1 MNPILLDQGL
11 PRSAAAALREAGWD
25 VEHVS
30 DIGMSRSPDRSI
42 LDFAR
47 AQGRTV
53 VTLDAD
59 FHALLAVANESG
71 PSVIRI
77 RQEGLK
83 GRELAALLLAIW
95 PRIETQ
101 IQRGAMVTVTE
112 KTIRLRNLP
121 LIASDERKSP

>member
-1 MNPILLDQGL
+1 
-11 PRSAAAALREAGWD
+11 
-25 VEHVS
+25 
-30 DIGMSRSPDRSI
+30 MSQSPDRSI

-121 LIASDERKSP
+121 LVPSDERESP

>member
-1 MNPILLDQGL
+1 MNRILLDQGL
-11 PRSAAAALREAGWD
+11 PRSAAAALKEAGWD

-30 DIGMSRSPDRSI
+30 DLGMSQSSDRFI

-47 AQGRTV
+47 TQGRTV

-83 GRELAALLLAIW
+83 GREVAALLLAIW
-95 PRIETQ
+95 PRIETRIEQ
-101 IQRGAMVTVTE
+101 GAMVTVTE
-112 KTIRLRNLP
+112 KIIRVRNLP
-121 LIASDERKSP
+121 PATG

>member
-1 MNPILLDQGL
+1 MIRILLDQGL
-11 PRSAAAALREAGWD
+11 PRSAAAALQEAGWD

-30 DIGMSRSPDRSI
+30 DLGMSRSSDRSRSI

-59 FHALLAVANESG
+59 FHALLAVANEPG

-83 GRELAALLLAIW
+83 GREVAALLLAIW
-95 PRIETQ
+95 SRIETQ
-101 IQRGAMVTVTE
+101 LQRSAMVTVTE
-112 KTIRLRNLP
+112 KTIRVRP
-121 LIASDERKSP
+121 PPYR

>member
-1 MNPILLDQGL
+1 MNRILLDQGL
-11 PRSAAAALREAGWD
+11 PRSAAVALREAGWD

-30 DIGMSRSPDRSI
+30 DLGMSQSSDRSI

-47 AQGRTV
+47 THGRTV

-83 GRELAALLLAIW
+83 GREVAALLLAIW
-95 PRIETQ
+95 SRIETQ

-112 KTIRLRNLP
+112 KTIRVRNLP
-121 LIASDERKSP
+121 RTTG

>member
-1 MNPILLDQGL
+1 MNRILLDQGL

-30 DIGMSRSPDRSI
+30 EVGMSQSSDRSI

-59 FHALLAVANESG
+59 FHALLAVANEAG
-71 PSVIRI
+71 PSVVRI

-83 GRELAALLLAIW
+83 DREIAALLLAIW
-95 PRIETQ
+95 SRIETQ

-112 KTIRLRNLP
+112 TTIRVRNLP
-121 LIASDERKSP
+121 LTTG

>member
-1 MNPILLDQGL
+1 MNRILLDQGL
-11 PRSAAAALREAGWD
+11 PRSAAAALREAGWN

-30 DIGMSRSPDRSI
+30 DLGMSQSSDRSI

-59 FHALLAVANESG
+59 LHALLAVANESG
-71 PSVIRI
+71 PSLIRI

-83 GRELAALLLAIW
+83 GREVAALLLAIW
-95 PRIETQ
+95 SRIETQ
-101 IQRGAMVTVTE
+101 IQRSAMVTVTE
-112 KTIRLRNLP
+112 KTIRVRNLP
-121 LIASDERKSP
+121 LTTG

>member
-1 MNPILLDQGL
+1 MNRILLDQGL
-11 PRSAAAALREAGWD
+11 PRSAAAVLGEAGWD
-25 VEHVS
+25 VVHVS
-30 DIGMSRSPDRSI
+30 DLGMSRSSDRSI
-42 LDFAR
+42 LDVAR
-47 AQGRTV
+47 VHRRTV

-83 GRELAALLLAIW
+83 GREIAALLLAIW

-112 KTIRLRNLP
+112 KTIRVRKLP
-121 LIASDERKSP
+121 LFIG

>member
-1 MNPILLDQGL
+1 VIRILLDQGL
-11 PRSAAAALREAGWD
+11 PRSAAAALQEAGWD

-30 DIGMSRSPDRSI
+30 DLGMSRSSDRSI

-47 AQGRTV
+47 AQGRTM

-59 FHALLAVANESG
+59 FHALLAVANEPG

-83 GRELAALLLAIW
+83 GREVAALLLAIW
-95 PRIETQ
+95 SRIETQ
-101 IQRGAMVTVTE
+101 LQRGAIVTVTE
-112 KTIRLRNLP
+112 KTIRVRNLP
-121 LIASDERKSP
+121 LITG

>member
-1 MNPILLDQGL
+1 MSQ
-11 PRSAAAALREAGWD
+11 SA
-25 VEHVS
+25 
-30 DIGMSRSPDRSI
+30 DRSI

-83 GRELAALLLAIW
+83 GREVAALLLAIW
-95 PRIETQ
+95 SRIEAQ
-101 IQRGAMVTVTE
+101 LQRGAMVTVTE
-112 KTIRLRNLP
+112 KTIRV
-121 LIASDERKSP
+121 

>member
-1 MNPILLDQGL
+1 VTRILLDQGL
-11 PRSAAAALREAGWD
+11 PLSAAAALRDAGWN

-30 DIGMSRSPDRSI
+30 DLGMSRSSDRSI

-83 GRELAALLLAIW
+83 GSEVAALILAIW
-95 PRIETQ
+95 SRIDTQ
-101 IQRGAMVTVTE
+101 IQRGVMVTVTE
-112 KTIRLRNLP
+112 KNIRVRNLP
-121 LIASDERKSP
+121 LTAG

>member
-1 MNPILLDQGL
+1 VNRILLDQGL
-11 PRSAAAALREAGWD
+11 PRSAAAALREVGWN

-30 DIGMSRSPDRSI
+30 ELGMSQSSDRSI

-47 AQGRTV
+47 TQGRTV

-71 PSVIRI
+71 PSVVRI

-83 GRELAALLLAIW
+83 GREIAALLLAIW
-95 PRIETQ
+95 SRIESQ

-112 KTIRLRNLP
+112 KTIRVRNLP
-121 LIASDERKSP
+121 LTIKEPEI

>member
-1 MNPILLDQGL
+1 MNRILLDQGL
-11 PRSAAAALREAGWD
+11 PRSAATALREAGWD

-30 DIGMSRSPDRSI
+30 DLGMSQSADRSI

-83 GRELAALLLAIW
+83 GREVAALLLAIW
-95 PRIETQ
+95 SRIETQ

-112 KTIRLRNLP
+112 KTIRVRNLP
-121 LIASDERKSP
+121 LTLG

>member
-1 MNPILLDQGL
+1 MNWILLDQGL
-11 PRSAAAALREAGWD
+11 PRTAAAALREAGWN

-30 DIGMSRSPDRSI
+30 DLGMSQSSDRSI

-47 AQGRTV
+47 TQGRTV

-83 GRELAALLLAIW
+83 GKDVAALLLAIW
-95 PRIETQ
+95 SRIETQ

-112 KTIRLRNLP
+112 KTIRVRNLP
-121 LIASDERKSP
+121 LTVG

>member
-1 MNPILLDQGL
+1 VNRILLDQGL
-11 PRSAAAALREAGWD
+11 PRSAATALREAGWD

-30 DIGMSRSPDRSI
+30 DLGMSQSTDRSI

-83 GRELAALLLAIW
+83 GREVAALLLAIW
-95 PRIETQ
+95 SRIETQ

-112 KTIRLRNLP
+112 KTIRVRNLP
-121 LIASDERKSP
+121 LTLG

>member
-1 MNPILLDQGL
+1 MSQ
-11 PRSAAAALREAGWD
+11 SA
-25 VEHVS
+25 
-30 DIGMSRSPDRSI
+30 DRSI

-83 GRELAALLLAIW
+83 GREVATLLLAIW
-95 PRIETQ
+95 SKIEAQ
-101 IQRGAMVTVTE
+101 LQRGAMVTITE
-112 KTIRLRNLP
+112 KTIRVRKLP
-121 LIASDERKSP
+121 LGTE

>member
-1 MNPILLDQGL
+1 MNRILLDQGL

-30 DIGMSRSPDRSI
+30 ELGMSRSSDRSI

-47 AQGRTV
+47 AQSRTV

-59 FHALLAVANESG
+59 FHALLAVANESR

-83 GRELAALLLAIW
+83 GRQIAALLLTIW
-95 PRIETQ
+95 SRIEPQ
-101 IQRGAMVTVTE
+101 IQRGAMVTITE
-112 KTIRLRNLP
+112 KTIRVRNLP
-121 LIASDERKSP
+121 LTTG

>member
-1 MNPILLDQGL
+1 MNRILLDQGL
-11 PRSAAAALREAGWD
+11 PRSAAAVLRESGWD
-25 VEHVS
+25 VVHVS
-30 DIGMSRSPDRSI
+30 ELGMSQSTDRTI
-42 LDFAR
+42 LNFAL
-47 AQGRTV
+47 AQDRTV

-59 FHALLAVANESG
+59 FHTLLAVANESG

-83 GRELAALLLAIW
+83 GREVAALLLVIW
-95 PRIETQ
+95 SRIEAQ

-121 LIASDERKSP
+121 LTTG

>member
-1 MNPILLDQGL
+1 MKRSLLLLDQGIPL
-11 PRSAAAALREAGWD
+11 STAAMLRKTGWD

-30 DIGMSRSPDRSI
+30 DVGMSRSSDRSI

-47 AQGRTV
+47 IQGRTV

-59 FHALLAVANESG
+59 FHALLAVANDAR

-83 GRELAALLLAIW
+83 GEA
-95 PRIETQ
+95 E
-101 IQRGAMVTVTE
+101 
-112 KTIRLRNLP
+112 
-121 LIASDERKSP
+121 ERPC

>member
-1 MNPILLDQGL
+1 MNRILLDRGL
-11 PRSAAAALREAGWD
+11 PRSAAAVLRKAGWD

-30 DIGMSRSPDRSI
+30 DLGMSRSSDRSI

-47 AQGRTV
+47 TQGRTV

-59 FHALLAVANESG
+59 FHALLAVANEFG

-77 RQEGLK
+77 RHEGLK
-83 GRELAALLLAIW
+83 GREVAALLLAIW
-95 PRIETQ
+95 SRIEIQ
-101 IQRGAMVTVTE
+101 IQRGVMVTITE

-121 LIASDERKSP
+121 LKTR

>member
-1 MNPILLDQGL
+1 MNRILLDQGL
-11 PRSAAAALREAGWD
+11 PRSAAAALREAGWE

-30 DIGMSRSPDRSI
+30 NLGMSQSSDRSI

-47 AQGRTV
+47 TQSRTV

-71 PSVIRI
+71 PSVVRI

-83 GRELAALLLAIW
+83 GRELASLLLAIW
-95 PRIETQ
+95 PRIEAQ

-121 LIASDERKSP
+121 LNTG